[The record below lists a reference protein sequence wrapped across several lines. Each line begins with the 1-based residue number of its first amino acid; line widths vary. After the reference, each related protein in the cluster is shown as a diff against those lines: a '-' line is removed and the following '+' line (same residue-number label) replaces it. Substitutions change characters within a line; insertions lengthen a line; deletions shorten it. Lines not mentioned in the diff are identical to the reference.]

1 MRANLLDILIG
12 IGEGVI
18 LALIQRD
25 AISADL
31 SLPQIHALAGVDVLD
46 GVELGAGLFVLEG
59 QQHDVLLDV
68 GGVSD
73 WAEFG
78 GWDVEF

>member
-1 MRANLLDILIG
+1 M
-12 IGEGVI
+12 
-18 LALIQRD
+18 
-25 AISADL
+25 
-31 SLPQIHALAGVDVLD
+31 HALAGVDVLD

-68 GGVSD
+68 GGVSHRT
-73 WAEFG
+73 EFG